1 MKKNKQAT
9 DKWLDNDLSDRLI
22 QILKAAEELFAEKSF
37 RHTEVADIANSAG
50 MSKATIYKYFS
61 SKDEILLK
69 IVEENFKYIRDM
81 VLLTLLTGTE
91 PPLQRLK
98 NAALKVAAHLDDNR
112 SFVHVLIK
120 DAGECMPEIQRMH
133 HAIMNANSKVADALF
148 TSLRQEG
155 EIPDIPAAD
164 LLRIVSDIC
173 IGALYSWV
181 LSDSGTLV
189 DSVEFYFRFLFRAHE
204 KAPAAQ

>member
-1 MKKNKQAT
+1 MRKKTQAN
-9 DKWLDNDLSDRLI
+9 DKWLDNDLNDRLI

-37 RHTEVADIANSAG
+37 RYTEVADIAHSAG
-50 MSKATIYKYFS
+50 MSKATIYKYFA
-61 SKDEILLK
+61 SKDKILLK
-69 IVEENFKYIRDM
+69 IVEENFKYIRDI
-81 VLLTLLTGTE
+81 VLLSLLTGTE
-91 PPLQRLK
+91 PPLQRLQ
-98 NAALKVAAHLDDNR
+98 NAALKVAAHLDSHK

-133 HAIMNANSKVADALF
+133 HTIMNANSKVADALF
-148 TSLRQEG
+148 TSLRQDG
-155 EIPDIPAAD
+155 EIPDIPASD

-189 DSVEFYFRFLFRAHE
+189 DSVKFYFRFLFPEGA
-204 KAPAAQ
+204 KPQVTQ

>member
-1 MKKNKQAT
+1 MAKKKDNLT
-9 DKWLDNDLSDRLI
+9 WLDNDLNDRLY
-22 QILKAAEELFAEKSF
+22 QILKAAQVLFAEKSF
-37 RHTEVADIANSAG
+37 RYTEVADIAQSAG
-50 MSKATIYKYFS
+50 MSKATIYKYFT
-61 SKDEILLK
+61 SKDQILLR

-81 VLLTLLTGTE
+81 VVLKLLTGTE

-98 NAALKVAAHLDDNR
+98 IAALAVAAHLDNNR

-133 HAIMNANSKVADALF
+133 HSIMHANSKIAEALF
-148 TSLRQEG
+148 ASLKKDE
-155 EIPDIPAAD
+155 EIPDLAGGD

-189 DSVEFYFRFLFRAHE
+189 SSVEFYFKFLFKDAGHAR
-204 KAPAAQ
+204 PAS